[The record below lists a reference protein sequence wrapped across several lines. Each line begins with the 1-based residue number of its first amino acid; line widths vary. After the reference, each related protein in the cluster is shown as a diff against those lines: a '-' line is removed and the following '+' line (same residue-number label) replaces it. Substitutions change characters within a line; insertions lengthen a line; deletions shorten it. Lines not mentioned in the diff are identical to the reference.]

1 MLTSSIPRAQQVD
14 AAREEASL
22 EQTKDD
28 AQAGELA
35 KVLHE
40 THTDHHGAPEDG
52 NGREVEAGTDLT
64 NEDRGWSLEEDVGD
78 EENQVGNVL
87 RGGRPGQLELLTR
100 PSEGSRWSWGSGKK
114 TYIAEAGQRQLD
126 AHASNV
132 GGAHIGAVHQTHA
145 VHGANRD
152 DEASV
157 NAADDAALLG
167 GREAMANVLLVLF
180 ELDGRLNVLVV
191 RLLLQRHALLRVVHG
206 GSSTK
211 FQRQV
216 GER

>member
-1 MLTSSIPRAQQVD
+1 MTQAWTGGRNMLTSSIPRAQQVD
-14 AAREEASL
+14 AAGEEASL

-100 PSEGSRWSWGSGKK
+100 PSE
-114 TYIAEAGQRQLD
+114 
-126 AHASNV
+126 
-132 GGAHIGAVHQTHA
+132 
-145 VHGANRD
+145 
-152 DEASV
+152 
-157 NAADDAALLG
+157 
-167 GREAMANVLLVLF
+167 
-180 ELDGRLNVLVV
+180 
-191 RLLLQRHALLRVVHG
+191 
-206 GSSTK
+206 
-211 FQRQV
+211 
-216 GER
+216 